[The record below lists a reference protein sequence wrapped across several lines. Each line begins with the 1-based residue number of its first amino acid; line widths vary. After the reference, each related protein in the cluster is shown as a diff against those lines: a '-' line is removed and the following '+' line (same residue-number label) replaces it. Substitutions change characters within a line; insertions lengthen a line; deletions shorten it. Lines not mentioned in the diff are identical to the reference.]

1 MKTQGR
7 SPLQAPKI
15 VVRSLSAGA
24 TQGVVTYGNL
34 RFPCALGRTGRR
46 PGKREGDGATPTGEF
61 ALRSAHYRP
70 DRLSRP
76 QTSLS
81 VHPLRPLDGWCDAAD
96 DRNYNRPVRRPYPA
110 SAEEM
115 WRADGLYDL
124 VVVMGYNDRPR
135 VKGRGSAVFMHVARP
150 GMRPTEGCVALARP
164 HLLRLLQAV
173 RRGAVVSVRPKRL
186 PYKKTA
192 RTAEAPGRV

>member
-1 MKTQGR
+1 MKTQGG
-7 SPLQAPKI
+7 SPQQAPKI

-24 TQGVVTYGNL
+24 TRGVVSYGNL

-46 PGKREGDGATPTGEF
+46 SGKREGDGATPTGDF
-61 ALRSAHYRP
+61 PLRSAYYRP
-70 DRLSRP
+70 DRLRRP
-76 QTSLS
+76 QTRLSLT
-81 VHPLRPLDGWCDAAD
+81 PLRPGDGWCDTTE
-96 DRNYNRPVRRPYPA
+96 DRNYNRPIRHPYPV

-150 GMRPTEGCVALARP
+150 GMLPTEGCVALARP
-164 HLLRLLQAV
+164 HLERLLQAV
-173 RRGAVVSVRPKRL
+173 KRNAVVSVRP
-186 PYKKTA
+186 
-192 RTAEAPGRV
+192 